1 MGNSRTLTLD
11 GRIMIAISKIVY
23 IALITNVPK
32 LIVEELQK
40 IQKKILWQNSRPKIK
55 HKTLP
60 NTFETG
66 GLKNI
71 DINLKVISLQCSW
84 VKKLYDENFYEWKV
98 IPWHLIR
105 ITFGQNFKFHSNLS
119 YDTKLLTS
127 FPVFY
132 KNIFRYWSQHF
143 TVSPELPSVFYLLF
157 YGIIKIS

>member
-1 MGNSRTLTLD
+1 MIFKTL
-11 GRIMIAISKIVY
+11 AISKIVY
-23 IALITNVPK
+23 LTLITNVPK
-32 LIVEELQK
+32 VIVEELQK
-40 IQKKILWQNSRPKIK
+40 IQQKLLWQNSRPKIK
-55 HKTLP
+55 HKIFS

-66 GLKNI
+66 GLKNV

-84 VKKLYDENFYEWKV
+84 VKKLYDENFHEWKI
-98 IPWHLIR
+98 IPLHLIR
-105 ITFGQNFKFHSNLS
+105 ITLGQNFKFHSNLS

-143 TVSPELPSVFYLLF
+143 TVIPDLPSCILSYF